1 MAHLNR
7 GEERWYSARDARE
20 GDWRER
26 EQRAREGGEGRE
38 RDPDW
43 RGREEEWRGREREP
57 WAHPSAR
64 DEGRERWEDSRGR
77 RDSQRPGER
86 WYGGEQGGYDDPRWG
101 YEGERSRAV
110 MEGGDRGWPGGVT
123 GAEGGSVYGR
133 GFFGAA
139 YSLYA
144 GRPEHEQH
152 GRFERLGHSID
163 EDPSRRRMGR
173 GPKGYRRS
181 DERVH
186 EDLCERIARSGV
198 NADEVEVRVE
208 NGEVTLS
215 GTVASR
221 QEKRYLED
229 LCEDV
234 FGVNDVH
241 NQIRVSRGETS
252 TGERPGVH

>member
-1 MAHLNR
+1 MAHPYYGESDR
-7 GEERWYSARDARE
+7 PRWTGEERERGWRE
-20 GDWRER
+20 GDRWRGSEADWRQHDRWRASEDDWRER
-26 EQRAREGGEGRE
+26 ERERSYGREGG
-38 RDPDW
+38 
-43 RGREEEWRGREREP
+43 
-57 WAHPSAR
+57 S
-64 DEGRERWEDSRGR
+64 S
-77 RDSQRPGER
+77 RDSDRRE
-86 WYGGEQGGYDDPRWG
+86 
-101 YEGERSRAV
+101 V
-110 MEGGDRGWPGGVT
+110 MEGGDRGWPGGVH
-123 GAEGGSVYGR
+123 GAEGGSGYGR
-133 GFFGAA
+133 SFFGTA

-152 GRFERLGHSID
+152 GRFERLGHSMG
-163 EDPSRRRMGR
+163 EDPGRRAMGR

-186 EDLCERIARSGV
+186 DDLCERIARSGV

-215 GTVASR
+215 GTVSSR

-241 NQIRVSRGETS
+241 NQIRVSPGERSPSGRGET
-252 TGERPGVH
+252 H

>member
-1 MAHLNR
+1 
-7 GEERWYSARDARE
+7 
-20 GDWRER
+20 
-26 EQRAREGGEGRE
+26 
-38 RDPDW
+38 
-43 RGREEEWRGREREP
+43 
-57 WAHPSAR
+57 
-64 DEGRERWEDSRGR
+64 
-77 RDSQRPGER
+77 
-86 WYGGEQGGYDDPRWG
+86 
-101 YEGERSRAV
+101 
-110 MEGGDRGWPGGVT
+110 
-123 GAEGGSVYGR
+123 
-133 GFFGAA
+133 
-139 YSLYA
+139 
-144 GRPEHEQH
+144 
-152 GRFERLGHSID
+152 
-163 EDPSRRRMGR
+163 MGR

-252 TGERPGVH
+252 TGERTGVH